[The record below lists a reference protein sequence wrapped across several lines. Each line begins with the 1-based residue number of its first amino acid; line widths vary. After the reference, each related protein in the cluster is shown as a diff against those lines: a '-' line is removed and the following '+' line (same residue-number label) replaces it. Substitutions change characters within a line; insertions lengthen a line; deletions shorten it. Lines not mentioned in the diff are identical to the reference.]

1 MSNHICCIFISGIGF
16 LWRSLLV
23 KLSFSTKDPPKN
35 QYLLRITFL
44 GGSLVLKLNFS
55 TEDPPKTPIHDFSPN

>member
-44 GGSLVLKLNFS
+44 GVYLVLNLNFS
-55 TEDPPKTPIHDFSPN
+55 TEDLPKTPIHDFSPN